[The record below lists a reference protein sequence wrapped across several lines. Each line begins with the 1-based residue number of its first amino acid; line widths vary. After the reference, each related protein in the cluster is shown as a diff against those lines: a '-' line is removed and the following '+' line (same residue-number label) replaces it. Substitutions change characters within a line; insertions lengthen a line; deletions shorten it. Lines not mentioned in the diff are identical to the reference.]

1 MQKVQKVGFINKIDY
16 LVKVEKIL
24 ESSIFSSF
32 EKWRAKS
39 SKGKIAPL
47 VPVLCHNYFLLLMV

>member
-1 MQKVQKVGFINKIDY
+1 MQRVQKVGFINKIDY

-39 SKGKIAPL
+39 SKDPASM
-47 VPVLCHNYFLLLMV
+47 LLR